1 MVPVPVSE
9 GVKEES
15 GIWAQKTK
23 RGRSYNRDGAG
34 SRESRLREKAPELGT
49 GYVENRVLH

>member
-49 GYVENRVLH
+49 GYVEKRVLH